1 MALLGLFFV
10 AAPKPAAWSPP
21 VAEATGL
28 VKLNGRVQVTELSGS
43 ESSAHFDLA
52 ASGQETSWVSLS
64 HGVHPYKVGELH
76 DFYMDPRAAYVF
88 APDGSR
94 VA

>member
-1 MALLGLFFV
+1 MCCFDQSSQRRTRPHHV
-10 AAPKPAAWSPP
+10 VP

-43 ESSAHFDLA
+43 ESSAHFQMGD
-52 ASGQETSWVSLS
+52 GSWVSLS
-64 HGVHPYKVGELH
+64 AGVHPYQVGEVH
-76 DFYMDPRAAYVF
+76 DFYMDPSACYFF